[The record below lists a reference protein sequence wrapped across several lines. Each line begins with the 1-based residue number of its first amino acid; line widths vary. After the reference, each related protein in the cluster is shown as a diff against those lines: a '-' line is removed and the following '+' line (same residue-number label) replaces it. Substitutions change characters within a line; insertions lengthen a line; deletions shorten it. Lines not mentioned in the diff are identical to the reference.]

1 MKNFKNNYFKYIF
14 LLIFNFFIVMFLSTT
29 VYSLEVGAKLDH
41 GTVGGKLTCGFNQGK
56 YATELAL
63 RVLNGENI
71 ELIPILTQS
80 TNAYMFDYNEMKA
93 FGFKTYNLPKD
104 STVINKPDD
113 KFSISKD
120 NFKFGLFLIIVILII
135 NNIML
140 HINISKRRK
149 AEKSLRES
157 EQRLRILINA
167 GPDIM
172 GFKDGEGRYLEV
184 NQATIEAFN
193 LEEIDYKGKTDVEI
207 GNVNPLYKEYF
218 LTYKESDDYTWERG
232 EMFRE
237 EEIVPQKDG
246 NYKVYDLI
254 KIPIF
259 HDNGDKKGLVYLG
272 RDITDLKKS
281 DEKLAKSEERY
292 RHLVESSPD
301 SICTHINGKIT
312 FVNHAL
318 TKLMGAKCPEE
329 FIGKSV
335 FELMHKDYHEKVR
348 EHTDFMKKGNSPRI
362 IEVKLITVD
371 GRSIEVEVCDTNYE
385 VEGELAI
392 LSIIRDISERKRAEE
407 LQKRIKEEE
416 RRLKEAI
423 EYERLRNEFFTNLSH
438 EFKTPLNL
446 IFSIVQLLKVKDIT
460 KGENE
465 DKFNQYLKI
474 LNQNGYRLLRLI
486 NNLIDITKID
496 SNYFN
501 IELQNCN
508 IVSTVEDII
517 LSVAQYIENKNI
529 EIIFDTDVEE
539 KIMACDP
546 DKIERIVLN
555 LISNSIKFTESGGSI
570 TVNIYDKGNSIMISV
585 KDTGIG
591 IPENKI
597 GVIFNRF
604 GQVDKSTTR
613 NHEGSGI
620 GLALVK
626 SLVEMHEGSIEVESE
641 YGKGTEFIIT
651 LPVKILDEVTM
662 KKIDNNQKQDY
673 VERINIEFSDI
684 YE

>member
-1 MKNFKNNYFKYIF
+1 
-14 LLIFNFFIVMFLSTT
+14 
-29 VYSLEVGAKLDH
+29 
-41 GTVGGKLTCGFNQGK
+41 
-56 YATELAL
+56 
-63 RVLNGENI
+63 
-71 ELIPILTQS
+71 
-80 TNAYMFDYNEMKA
+80 
-93 FGFKTYNLPKD
+93 
-104 STVINKPDD
+104 
-113 KFSISKD
+113 
-120 NFKFGLFLIIVILII
+120 
-135 NNIML
+135 ML